1 MRKNYKN
8 KEIFISEFRKKVG
21 NRHFI
26 YKSGDWVEVDLG
38 STIQPSEP
46 PVHNKPK

>member
-1 MRKNYKN
+1 MWKNSKN
-8 KEIFISEFRKKVG
+8 REYFISEFRKKVG

-38 STIQPSEP
+38 LPIQPSEP

>member
-1 MRKNYKN
+1 MWKNSKN
-8 KEIFISEFRKKVG
+8 REYFISEFRKKVG

-46 PVHNKPK
+46 TVHNKPK